1 MTREQLEHLIRAAAD
16 IANDDEIVVIG
27 SQAILGQFPDAPAS
41 MRVSMEADL
50 FPLNHPE
57 RTDVI
62 DGSIGELSPF
72 HETFGYYAHGVGEET
87 ACLPHGW
94 RQRLVVV
101 RNENTRGVKGL
112 CLEAHDLIVAKAIAG
127 REKDLLFLEDA
138 ARHRMVEAET
148 LLRRLDTVEADPAA
162 LRNARAMIER
172 AFARPED
179 SLTSDVF

>member
-16 IANDDEIVVIG
+16 IADDDEIVVIG
-27 SQAILGQFPDAPAS
+27 SQAILGQFPEAPAS

-50 FPLNHPE
+50 FPRNHPE

-72 HETFGYYAHGVGEET
+72 HETFGYYAHGVSQET
-87 ACLPHGW
+87 AFLPQGW
-94 RQRLVVV
+94 QERLIIV

-112 CLEAHDLIVAKAIAG
+112 CLEVHDLLVAKAIAG

-138 ARHRMVEAET
+138 ARHRMADPET
-148 LLRRLDTVEADPAA
+148 LYRRLETVEADPAV
-162 LRNARAMIER
+162 LRSARGAMER
-172 AFARPED
+172 AFR
-179 SLTSDVF
+179 TR